1 MKYVKFKGGTSY
13 CGCDFEE
20 YEKYEDN
27 ITNEELDDILNEMIM
42 DNAQSYEHCATGWNG
57 SFEDEDEECEY
68 YDSAY
73 GDWTFISEEE
83 FLENA

>member
-1 MKYVKFKGGTSY
+1 MKYVKFEGGTSY

-20 YEKYEDN
+20 YEKYEDD
-27 ITNEELDDILNEMIM
+27 ITNEELDDILNEMIN
-42 DNAQSYEHCATGWNG
+42 DNAQSYEHCATGSDG
-57 SFEDEDEECEY
+57 SFEDEEEEDEY

-73 GDWTFISEEE
+73 GTWTFISEEE